1 MPDALAHTSRAEGPR
16 RSERTRVHRLVFS
29 RPEETIHAVQ
39 RLRQEGFCVDDVYT
53 PFPVH
58 GLPEAMGMPDTRLG
72 WATFVGGLTGGTAML
87 AFQAWVHV
95 VDWPLVIGGKS
106 LLAWPALIPVTFEL
120 TVLCAAF
127 ATIGGLFA
135 RRRLYPR
142 LDGSAPTLPHPRVTD
157 DSFVVLVV
165 ERDASFSPE
174 AFRQLCAELGATEVN
189 EGWSVA

>member
-1 MPDALAHTSRAEGPR
+1 MPDAPGRRAQGPR
-16 RSERTRVHRLVFS
+16 GSERTRVHRLVFG
-29 RPEETIHAVQ
+29 RPEETVHAVR
-39 RLRQEGFCVDDVYT
+39 RLRQEGFCVEDVYT

-58 GLPEAMGMPDTRLG
+58 GLPEAMGIPDTRLG
-72 WATFVGGLTGGTAML
+72 WATFVGGVTGGAAML
-87 AFQAWVHV
+87 AFQAWVHA

-127 ATIGGLFA
+127 ATIGGLFV
-135 RRRLYPR
+135 RRGLYPR
-142 LDGSAPTLPHPRVTD
+142 LDGGAPTLPHPRVTD

-165 ERDASFSPE
+165 ERDASFSPG
-174 AFRQLCAELGATEVN
+174 AFRHLCVELCAIEVD